1 MKYRLLAL
9 DLDGT
14 LLTDDKRIS
23 SRAVSALRDSIDAG
37 AVVVFCTGRRY
48 RTVIP
53 MVEQIDRPILVAYN
67 NGAAV
72 RECPK
77 HRVVL
82 KNLFPKEH
90 FVPVIDLL
98 AGFELNPVVHVDAF
112 DDGID
117 LYCSS
122 SDANRYHRAYVSR
135 NSEFLCEVE
144 DLRTAPAE
152 KIIQFIV
159 MEPLSRLTPAY
170 EALRELSA
178 DGSLN
183 VHIVRNLTIPV
194 SALEVLSAKGDKW
207 QAVSHIAERT
217 GIALDETVAIGDDI
231 SDCCLLR
238 NAGVGIAVEN
248 ALDEV
253 KAAADLLVPRNN
265 DDGAAIAIER
275 FFL

>member
-1 MKYRLLAL
+1 MKYKLLAL

-23 SRAVSALRDSIDAG
+23 PRAVSALRAASDSG
-37 AVVVFCTGRRY
+37 AMVVFCTGRRY

-72 RECPK
+72 RECPE

-82 KNLFPKEH
+82 KNLFPAER
-90 FVPVIDLL
+90 FVPVVDLL
-98 AGFELNPVVHVDAF
+98 ARFDLNPVIHVDEF
-112 DDGID
+112 EEGID
-117 LYCSS
+117 LYCNRN
-122 SDANRYHRAYVSR
+122 DLNRYHREYVSR
-135 NSEFLCEVE
+135 NAEFVAEVE

-170 EALRELSA
+170 EALLQLSA
-178 DGSLN
+178 DDLLN

-194 SALEVLSAKGDKW
+194 SALEVLSANGEKW
-207 QAVSHIAERT
+207 HAVGLIASSN
-217 GIALDETVAIGDDI
+217 GITPDEVVAIGDDI
-231 SDCCLLR
+231 SDCLLLR

-248 ALDEV
+248 ALGEV
-253 KAAADLLVPRNN
+253 KAAADLLVPANN

>member
-1 MKYRLLAL
+1 MKYKILAL

-23 SRAVSALRDSIDAG
+23 PRAVSALRATIDAG
-37 AVVVFCTGRRY
+37 AIVVFCTGRRY

-72 RECPK
+72 RECPE

-82 KNLFPKEH
+82 KNLFPKQH

-98 AGFELNPVVHVDAF
+98 ARFDLSPVIHVDTF
-112 DDGID
+112 DDAID

-122 SDANRYHRAYVSR
+122 RDTNRYHRAYVSR
-135 NSEFLCEVE
+135 NAEFLCEVD
-144 DLRTAPAE
+144 DLRTAPAD

-159 MEPLSRLTPAY
+159 MEPLTRLRPAH
-170 EALRELSA
+170 EALLELSA

-194 SALEVLSAKGDKW
+194 SALEVLNFKGEKW
-207 QAVSHIAERT
+207 EAISHVADSVGVAPEQ
-217 GIALDETVAIGDDI
+217 TVAIGDDI
-231 SDCCLLR
+231 SDCTLLR

-248 ALDEV
+248 ALEEV
-253 KAAADLLVPRNN
+253 KEAADLLVPRNN